1 MPRLGPLDYTALTP
15 EQEWAV
21 QRFKDG
27 QIGAVRGPAEA
38 WLRSPGIADPCRQLV
53 EFVRYSTSLPREV
66 IELALILTGRHWRSQ
81 VEFWG
86 HSRMARQAG
95 IPDHVIEAVRLGQPA
110 TLDRPDLQAC
120 HDLVTEYF
128 ATNRVSPETYVRAI
142 EHFGEQ
148 GLVELIGAVGLYGL
162 VSMTLNVFDVPLPE
176 GATPPFEE
184 PPTANG

>member
-1 MPRLGPLDYTALTP
+1 MPRIAPLDYANLTS

-38 WLRSPGIADPCRQLV
+38 WLRAPGVADPCRQLV
-53 EFVRYSTSLPREV
+53 EYCRYSTALPREV
-66 IELALILTGRHWRSQ
+66 TELAILLTGRHWRSQ

-86 HSRMARQAG
+86 HSRMAREAG
-95 IPDHVIEAVRLGQPA
+95 IPDDVIEAIRTGQRPA
-110 TLDRPDLQAC
+110 LPQPNLQAAYN
-120 HDLVTEYF
+120 LVTEYF
-128 ATNRVSPETYVRAI
+128 ATNRVSAPTYAQGL
-142 EHFGEQ
+142 EAFGER

-162 VSMTLNVFDVPLPE
+162 VSMTLNIFEVAIPY

-184 PPTANG
+184 

>member
-1 MPRLGPLDYTALTP
+1 MPRIAPLDYSNLTP

-53 EFVRYSTSLPREV
+53 EFCRYNTSLPREV
-66 IELALILTGRHWRSQ
+66 IEIAILLTGRHWRAQ

-95 IPDHVIEAVRLGQPA
+95 IPDDVIEAIRVGERP
-110 TLDRPDLQAC
+110 TLERADLQTAY
-120 HDLVTEYF
+120 DLVSEYF
-128 ATNRVSPETYVRAI
+128 ATNRVSPATYARAI
-142 EHFGEQ
+142 KAFGEQ

-162 VSMTLNVFDVPLPE
+162 VSMTLNIFEAQIPAGE
-176 GATPPFEE
+176 TPPFEE
-184 PPTANG
+184 